1 MKEIKIK
8 VNGNEYTTHDG
19 QTILEACQ
27 SLGINIPTLCY
38 LKDIN
43 KSGACRVCLVEV
55 KGHRGLAS
63 SCTFPIYDGIEI
75 FTHSKKALDA
85 RKSTVELILSNHPRE
100 CLSCS
105 RNGRCELLKLAEQM
119 GIRDVKYQGE
129 TTKKTIDNFALAV
142 VRDTSKC
149 ILCGR
154 CIETCK
160 KVQGLGILGFM
171 NRGFNTTVGPVLSK
185 DFSEVN
191 CMQCGQCVN
200 NCPTAALSIKEDIE
214 RVIEALNDE
223 NKFVV
228 VQTAPAVRAALGEE
242 FDNPVGTRVTGKMVS
257 ALKKIGFNRVYD
269 TNFGADLTIMEEG
282 FEFLSRIANKG
293 TLPMITSCSP
303 GWIRYAE
310 YEYPEILDHLSTCK
324 SPHMMLGALVK
335 HYFAEVNNLD
345 PRNIV
350 TVSIMPCSAKKAEI
364 IKPENLKHDGIQDV
378 DVVLTTRE
386 LAQLIRYYG
395 LDFNNLLDEDFDQD
409 LFGEYTGAGV
419 IFGVTGGVME
429 AALRTVSEALTGKS
443 FDKVEYEVVR
453 GLDSVKEATLEI
465 DGLEIKVAVAS
476 GMKAAKPLLEDI
488 KNGISPYHFIE
499 IMGCPGGCINGG
511 GQPFIPANIKNKEGF
526 DTYRAKR
533 AKALYAEDEL
543 KHIRKS
549 HENPQILA
557 LYRNYL
563 GEPNSHKAH
572 ELLHTKYKSKRRY
585 N

>member
-8 VNGNEYTTHDG
+8 VNGNEYTTHDE

-443 FDKVEYEVVR
+443 FDKVEYEAVR

-526 DTYRAKR
+526 ETYRAKR

-543 KHIRKS
+543 QHIRKS

>member
-443 FDKVEYEVVR
+443 FDKVEYEAVR

-476 GMKAAKPLLEDI
+476 GMKAAKPLLEDV

>member
-1 MKEIKIK
+1 M
-8 VNGNEYTTHDG
+8 
-19 QTILEACQ
+19 
-27 SLGINIPTLCY
+27 
-38 LKDIN
+38 
-43 KSGACRVCLVEV
+43 
-55 KGHRGLAS
+55 
-63 SCTFPIYDGIEI
+63 
-75 FTHSKKALDA
+75 
-85 RKSTVELILSNHPRE
+85 
-100 CLSCS
+100 
-105 RNGRCELLKLAEQM
+105 
-119 GIRDVKYQGE
+119 
-129 TTKKTIDNFALAV
+129 
-142 VRDTSKC
+142 
-149 ILCGR
+149 
-154 CIETCK
+154 
-160 KVQGLGILGFM
+160 
-171 NRGFNTTVGPVLSK
+171 
-185 DFSEVN
+185 
-191 CMQCGQCVN
+191 
-200 NCPTAALSIKEDIE
+200 
-214 RVIEALNDE
+214 
-223 NKFVV
+223 
-228 VQTAPAVRAALGEE
+228 EE

-443 FDKVEYEVVR
+443 FDKVEYEAVR

>member
-8 VNGNEYTTHDG
+8 VNGNEYTTHDE

-443 FDKVEYEVVR
+443 FDKVEYEAVR

-526 DTYRAKR
+526 ETYRAKR

>member
-8 VNGNEYTTHDG
+8 VNGNEYTTHDE

-443 FDKVEYEVVR
+443 FDKVEYEAVR

-526 DTYRAKR
+526 DTYRTKR

>member
-8 VNGNEYTTHDG
+8 VNGNEYTTHDE

-443 FDKVEYEVVR
+443 FDKVEYEAVR

-526 DTYRAKR
+526 ETYRAKR

-549 HENPQILA
+549 HENPQILT

>member
-429 AALRTVSEALTGKS
+429 AALRTVSEALTSKS